1 MRLRGAGRRRTVKVM
16 TITLK
21 KQYHKRRQG
30 LVSEPDMHI
39 ELEAELSVRV
49 IDRLV
54 SDRQTGSLS
63 RQRENLKI

>member
-49 IDRLV
+49 
-54 SDRQTGSLS
+54 
-63 RQRENLKI
+63 